1 MSSTFVRASLV
12 GGIWIQV
19 WHVANNESWPSY
31 RLLVVAR
38 PVDQAV
44 AASDFM
50 NYAWFLVVR
59 PVDQAV
65 AVRDFMNYAWF
76 SVARPGLVPG

>member
-1 MSSTFVRASLV
+1 M
-12 GGIWIQV
+12 
-19 WHVANNESWPSY
+19 
-31 RLLVVAR
+31 

-44 AASDFM
+44 AVSDSM
-50 NYAWFLVVR
+50 NYAWFLVVK

-76 SVARPGLVPG
+76 LVARPGLVPD